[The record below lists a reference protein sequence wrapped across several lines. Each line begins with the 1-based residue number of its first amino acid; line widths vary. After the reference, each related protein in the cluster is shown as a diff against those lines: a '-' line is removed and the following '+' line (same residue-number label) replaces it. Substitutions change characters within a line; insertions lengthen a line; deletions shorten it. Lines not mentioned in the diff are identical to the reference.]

1 MNKAIRMAQGEY
13 CIFMN
18 SGDHFFSSQSLENA
32 AKMLNGS
39 DYYVGETIIIDC
51 KLASLCLPP
60 QNMSFRFIRDKV
72 LQHQSTFT
80 RTQLLKEHP
89 YNENLKIVSDWAHFL
104 ENWYFKKCSYQA
116 INTIVAV
123 YYTDG
128 ISFTNGDLLKKERKE
143 VFTELFG
150 STSKLP
156 HIKGPQTWK
165 TKDGRTLK
173 DVENSETAEEK
184 KERIND
190 DFAFKLKKALK
201 MKPVS
206 RDWKILRTGFKFL
219 WKDLAIKSK

>member
-1 MNKAIRMAQGEY
+1 MLSQSFSDFEYIIVDGGSSDGSKEYIESKQEYINQWVSEKDHGVYNAMNKAIRMAQGEY

-39 DYYVGETIIIDC
+39 DYYVGETIIIDS

-128 ISFTNGDLLKKERKE
+128 ISFTM
-143 VFTELFG
+143 VTY
-150 STSKLP
+150 
-156 HIKGPQTWK
+156 
-165 TKDGRTLK
+165 
-173 DVENSETAEEK
+173 
-184 KERIND
+184 
-190 DFAFKLKKALK
+190 
-201 MKPVS
+201 
-206 RDWKILRTGFKFL
+206 
-219 WKDLAIKSK
+219 